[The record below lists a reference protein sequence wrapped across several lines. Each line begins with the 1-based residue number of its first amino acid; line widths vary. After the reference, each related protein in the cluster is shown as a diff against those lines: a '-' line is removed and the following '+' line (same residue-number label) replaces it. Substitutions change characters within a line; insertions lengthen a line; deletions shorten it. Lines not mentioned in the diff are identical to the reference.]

1 MCAIGGFHNPKRLSL
16 EFCLFEA
23 DRGGAQGWGKM
34 GRLCKVKNGGVGS
47 SLPFLPA
54 MIVFQCFALL
64 LQLASQ

>member
-16 EFCLFEA
+16 EFCLSEA
-23 DRGGAQGWGKM
+23 DGEGAQDLGKM

-54 MIVFQCFALL
+54 VIVFQCFALL
-64 LQLASQ
+64 LLLVLQ